1 MKKLKTSALAGILA
15 ISTSFA
21 APSYAD
27 AIGCT
32 SDGSTAA
39 EIAAL
44 EQVIAALQQWISNR
58 TPADPNYATQ
68 TSHLS
73 TVQGMLAITI
83 AGNTSTS
90 KPPFSM
96 YACKLDVSPA

>member
-1 MKKLKTSALAGILA
+1 MKKFQTTALAGIFAL
-15 ISTSFA
+15 STSFGSIA
-21 APSYAD
+21 HAD
-27 AIGCT
+27 SIGCT
-32 SDGSTAA
+32 SDGSTAQ

-73 TVQGMLAITI
+73 TVQGMLAMTRT
-83 AGNTSTS
+83 AAT

-96 YACKLDVSPA
+96 FACKIDVSPA